1 MLKWIV
7 LTIQVQAQNNKLIS
21 LADLLKYP
29 TTRGEKIKMVN
40 LFSAVIIDGVL
51 TIEKG

>member
-40 LFSAVIIDGVL
+40 LF
-51 TIEKG
+51 